1 MFPNLYFCLYR
12 DLTFVLLSIMKK
24 RFRKSI
30 HLKTN
35 HAYVI
40 RPDMRKDAA
49 EGSKLYYA
57 QVRSLK
63 KLKFEKFCNMVAVRS
78 SAFVGDVKLVI
89 DGILSVM
96 EERLEE
102 GDVIQLGRLGN
113 FRMVAGSKGVENEA
127 DFNTSFFNKA
137 RIVFSPGTMLTQVK
151 KNVTFEHLDLVP
163 AGDKPSSGGGEEKP
177 GEL

>member
-1 MFPNLYFCLYR
+1 
-12 DLTFVLLSIMKK
+12 
-24 RFRKSI
+24 
-30 HLKTN
+30 
-35 HAYVI
+35 
-40 RPDMRKDAA
+40 MRKDAA

-102 GDVIQLGRLGN
+102 GDVIQLGRLGT
-113 FRMVAGSKGVENEA
+113 FRMVAGSKGVENEEECHIR
-127 DFNTSFFNKA
+127 TS
-137 RIVFSPGTMLTQVK
+137 RPG
-151 KNVTFEHLDLVP
+151 
-163 AGDKPSSGGGEEKP
+163 P
-177 GEL
+177 GR